1 MAVTYVNGQYVNADE
16 AVLPINDLA
25 VIRGFG
31 AFDFLRTYGGKPFRL
46 TANIERLRRSCA
58 LITLPFP
65 WSNEEIADIVYET
78 LRRNDLPEAN
88 IRILVTGGVS
98 PDFFNPTGE
107 STLAVMVAPLRP
119 LAPEIY
125 EKGAKAVTVRM
136 DRIVHGAK
144 SINYIPGIIAMN
156 QARAANAI
164 EALYLNA
171 NDDVLEGTTTNLFI
185 VKNGTLITPEDTVLP
200 GITRNV
206 VLELTEG
213 EIPTEIRAIPRSE
226 LYGADE
232 AFITASNKQI
242 VPIVQVD
249 DATIGAGV
257 PGPITRRVMEL
268 FHAETA
274 RTAVE
279 A

>member
-1 MAVTYVNGQYVNADE
+1 MAVTFVNGQYVNADE
-16 AVLPINDLA
+16 AVLPVNDLA

-46 TANIERLRRSCA
+46 TANIERLRRSCE
-58 LITLPFP
+58 LITLAFP
-65 WSNEEIADIVYET
+65 WSNEEISEIVHET

-88 IRILVTGGVS
+88 IRILVTGGLS
-98 PDFFNPTGE
+98 PDFFTPTGD
-107 STLAVMVAPLRP
+107 SSLLVMVAPLRP
-119 LAPEIY
+119 LATEIY
-125 EKGAKAVTVRM
+125 EKGAKAITVRM
-136 DRIVHGAK
+136 DRIAHGAK

-156 QARAANAI
+156 QARIANAI
-164 EALYLNA
+164 EALYVSP
-171 NDDVLEGTTTNLFI
+171 NDEVLEGTTTNLFI
-185 VKNGTLITPEDTVLP
+185 VKNGQLITPQEPILP

-206 VLELTEG
+206 VLELVEG
-213 EIPTEIRAIPRSE
+213 EIDTEIRSLPRAE
-226 LYGADE
+226 FYEADE

-242 VPIVQVD
+242 VPIIQAD
-249 DATIGAGV
+249 DMTIGAGV
-257 PGPITRRVMEL
+257 PGPVTRRVMEL

>member
-16 AVLPINDLA
+16 AVLPVNDLA

-46 TANIERLRRSCA
+46 IANIERLRRSCE

-65 WSNEEIADIVYET
+65 WTNEEISEIVHET

-98 PDFFNPTGE
+98 PDFFTPTGE
-107 STLAVMVAPLRP
+107 SSLLVMVAPLRP
-119 LAPEIY
+119 LATEIY
-125 EKGAKAVTVRM
+125 EKGAKAITVRM

-164 EALYLNA
+164 EALYLSP
-171 NDDVLEGTTTNLFI
+171 NDEVLEGTTTNLFV
-185 VKNGTLITPEDTVLP
+185 VKNGQLITPKEPILP

-206 VLELTEG
+206 VLELVAG
-213 EIPTEIRAIPRSE
+213 EIATEIRSIPRAE
-226 LYGADE
+226 LYEADE

-242 VPIVQVD
+242 VPLVQVD
-249 DATIGAGV
+249 EATIGAGV

>member
-16 AVLPINDLA
+16 AVLPIHDLA

-46 TANIERLRRSCA
+46 QANIDRLRRSCD

-65 WSNEEIADIVYET
+65 WSDEEIKDIVLET
-78 LRRNDLPEAN
+78 LRRNDLPDAS

-98 PDFFNPTGE
+98 PDFFNPTGN
-107 STLAVMVAPLRP
+107 STLVVTALPLRP
-119 LAPEIY
+119 QNPDHY
-125 EKGAKAVTVRM
+125 EKGAKAITVRM
-136 DRIVHGAK
+136 DRIVPGAK

-156 QARAANAI
+156 KAREVNAV
-164 EALYLNA
+164 EALYLSADNE
-171 NDDVLEGTTTNLFI
+171 VLEGTTTNVFFAR
-185 VKNGTLITPEDTVLP
+185 NGTLITPKEPVLP

-206 VLELTEG
+206 VLELVAG
-213 EIPTEIRAIPRSE
+213 EIPVEIRSIPREE
-226 LYGADE
+226 LAEVQE

-242 VPIVQVD
+242 MPIVQID
-249 DATIGAGV
+249 DLIIGAGV

>member
-1 MAVTYVNGQYVNADE
+1 MAVTYVNGQYVDADE
-16 AVLPINDLA
+16 AVLPVNDLA

-46 TANIERLRRSCA
+46 IANIERLRRSCE
-58 LITLPFP
+58 LITLAFP
-65 WSNEEIADIVYET
+65 WSNEDVAEIVYET

-98 PDFFNPTGE
+98 PDFFNPTGD
-107 STLAVMVAPLRP
+107 STLVVMVAPLRP
-119 LAPEIY
+119 LATEIY

-136 DRIVHGAK
+136 DRVVHGAK

-164 EALYLNA
+164 EALYLST
-171 NDDVLEGTTTNLFI
+171 NDEVLEGTTTNLFI
-185 VKNGTLITPEDTVLP
+185 VKNGQLITPKEPILP

-206 VLELTEG
+206 VLELVEG
-213 EIPTEIRAIPRSE
+213 EIAAEIRSIPRQE
-226 LYGADE
+226 LYEADE

-249 DATIGAGV
+249 DVTIGAGV
-257 PGPITRRVMEL
+257 PGPITRRVMDL
-268 FHAETA
+268 FRAETE

>member
-1 MAVTYVNGQYVNADE
+1 MAVTYVNGQYVNADD
-16 AVLPINDLA
+16 AVLPVNDLA

-46 TANIERLRRSCA
+46 TANIERLRRSCE
-58 LITLPFP
+58 LITLSFP
-65 WSNEEIADIVYET
+65 WSNEEISEIVYEV
-78 LRRNDLPEAN
+78 LRRNGLPEAN

-98 PDFFNPTGE
+98 PDFFNPTDNP
-107 STLAVMVAPLRP
+107 SLLVMVAPLRP
-119 LAPEIY
+119 LASEIY
-125 EKGAKAVTVRM
+125 EKGAKAITVRM

-144 SINYIPGIIAMN
+144 SINYIPGIIAMK
-156 QARAANAI
+156 QAREVNAI
-164 EALYLNA
+164 EALYLSS
-171 NDDVLEGTTTNLFI
+171 NDEVLEGTTTNLFV
-185 VKNGTLITPEDTVLP
+185 VKNGQLITPQEPILP

-206 VLELTEG
+206 VLELVNG
-213 EIPTEIRAIPRSE
+213 EFATEIRSIPRSE
-226 LYGADE
+226 LYEADE

-249 DATIGAGV
+249 DVTIGAGV
-257 PGPITRRVMEL
+257 PGPVTRRVMEL

>member
-1 MAVTYVNGQYVNADE
+1 MAVTFVNGQYVNADE
-16 AVLPINDLA
+16 AVLPVNDLA

-58 LITLPFP
+58 LITLAFP
-65 WSNEEIADIVYET
+65 WSNEEISEIVYET

-98 PDFFNPTGE
+98 PDFFTPTGE
-107 STLAVMVAPLRP
+107 SSLLVMVAPLRP
-119 LAPEIY
+119 LAAEIY

-164 EALYLNA
+164 EALYLSP
-171 NDDVLEGTTTNLFI
+171 NDDVLEGTTTNLFV
-185 VKNGTLITPEDTVLP
+185 VKNGQLITPEESILP

-206 VLELTEG
+206 VLELVEG
-213 EIPTEIRAIPRSE
+213 EIDVAIRSVPRPE
-226 LYGADE
+226 LYDADE

-242 VPIVQVD
+242 VPLVQVD
-249 DATIGAGV
+249 DMTIGAGV

-268 FHAETA
+268 FHSETA

>member
-16 AVLPINDLA
+16 AVLPVNDLA

-46 TANIERLRRSCA
+46 TANIERLRRSCE

-65 WSNEEIADIVYET
+65 WSNEEISEIVHET
-78 LRRNDLPEAN
+78 LRRNDLPDAS

-98 PDFFNPTGE
+98 PDFFNPTGD
-107 STLAVMVAPLRP
+107 SSLVVTILPLRP
-119 LAPEIY
+119 QPAEVY
-125 EKGAKAVTVRM
+125 QNGAKAITVRM
-136 DRIVHGAK
+136 DRIVPGAK

-164 EALYLNA
+164 EALYLSA
-171 NDDVLEGTTTNLFI
+171 NDEVLEGTTTNLFV
-185 VKNGTLITPEDTVLP
+185 VKNGQLITPKEPVLP

-206 VLELTEG
+206 VLELVEG
-213 EIPTEIRAIPRSE
+213 EIAVTIRSIPRSE
-226 LYGADE
+226 FYEADE

-249 DATIGAGV
+249 DATIGTGI
-257 PGPITRRVMEL
+257 PGPVTRRVMEL